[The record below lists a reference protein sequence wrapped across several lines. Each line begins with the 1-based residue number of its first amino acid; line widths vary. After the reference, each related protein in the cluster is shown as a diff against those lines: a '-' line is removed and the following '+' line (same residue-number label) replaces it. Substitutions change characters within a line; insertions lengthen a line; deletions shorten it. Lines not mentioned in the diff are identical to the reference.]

1 MKCAPLIALL
11 CLLSLSSPLLA
22 DRGSITF
29 RPNIKIFEPNQRALI
44 AWDGKEE
51 ILILSTDL
59 RASSPTKVLEVLP
72 LPSRPQV
79 KKGSVESFSRAVDLI
94 NRMNAVRGP
103 VTRSTGTL
111 GPPKSIPAGR
121 IVESKKIGA
130 HDISVVEVLDPDRF
144 VDWAQKN
151 LAKNGAAQKE
161 IPAVLKKSVQEY
173 IDDGYTWFVFDTVEL
188 GSETV
193 SQDAIVYRF
202 KTDKLFYPLRISR
215 TDEGETEVTLL
226 IFTPKMLA
234 NFPALPIERVLLEH
248 EPVTIGQKELQ
259 RIDEDIAELLRDTDQ
274 LKLRIWNLRGRLD
287 SFHQDLVAY

>member
-1 MKCAPLIALL
+1 MKCAPFLAVVYLLI
-11 CLLSLSSPLLA
+11 LSSPLLA

-29 RPNIKIFEPNQRALI
+29 QPNVKIFEPNQRALI

-59 RASSPTKVLEVLP
+59 RADSPTKVLEVLP

-79 KKGSVESFSRAVDLI
+79 KKGSVETFRRAVDLI
-94 NRMNAVRGP
+94 NSMNATRP
-103 VTRSTGTL
+103 VTRSPDGL
-111 GPPKSIPAGR
+111 ARSKSLPAGR

-130 HDISVVEVLDPDRF
+130 HDISVVEVVDPERF
-144 VDWAQKN
+144 VDWAQEH
-151 LAKNGAAQKE
+151 LAKNGASQKD

-193 SQDAIVYRF
+193 TQDAIVYRF
-202 KTDKLFYPLRISR
+202 KSDKLFYPLRISR

-259 RIDEDIAELLRDTDQ
+259 SIDGDIADLLRDTDQ

-287 SFHQDLVAY
+287 SFHEDLVAY

>member
-1 MKCAPLIALL
+1 ML
-11 CLLSLSSPLLA
+11 CLLLLSSPLLA

-29 RPNIKIFEPNQRALI
+29 QPNVKIFEPNQRALI

-59 RASSPTKVLEVLP
+59 RADRPTKVLEVLP

-79 KKGSVESFSRAVDLI
+79 KKGSVETFRRAVDLI
-94 NRMNAVRGP
+94 NKMNATRP
-103 VTRSTGTL
+103 VTRSPDGQ
-111 GPPKSIPAGR
+111 PRSKSLPAGR

-130 HDISVVEVLDPDRF
+130 HDISVVEVVDPERF
-144 VDWAQKN
+144 VDWAQEH
-151 LAKNGAAQKE
+151 LAKNGASRKE

-193 SQDAIVYRF
+193 TQDAIVYRF
-202 KTDKLFYPLRISR
+202 KSDKLFYPLRISR

-226 IFTPKMLA
+226 IFTPKMLE

-259 RIDEDIAELLRDTDQ
+259 SIDGDIADLLRDTDQ

-287 SFHQDLVAY
+287 SFHQDLMAY